1 VERFGFRYRRPARPN
16 GHNFCIF
23 APIGRRGRAAFEG
36 EILRRALMKT
46 VWLVGV
52 CTAALGV
59 SPQLSAQAPKAGPQ
73 PPPQSGKW
81 PLPPPPEA
89 ARVLNLSMPI
99 VIDEPGYYRLDR
111 DWEVENDF
119 GIYLEIRANGVTL
132 DFRGY
137 SFFNRGEGIA
147 VAIFGDSV
155 RLRNG
160 GINSPDDQATPLSV
174 QSSAVLI
181 ENMSVFGQNAS
192 YFGGDNR
199 SRLVMRDSSIASGAS
214 GVPPGSILERN
225 RFGCAAPGCEL
236 TIADDTRVTDNVWN
250 VGPSGPALIVQGAG
264 NLIERNVFSPSDD
277 TSIVVN
283 GRQNLVRDN
292 TIQVDG
298 LSEAAIQVN
307 NGANVL
313 EANIVL
319 PVPGGDRAT
328 VGIQFT
334 ADGNSFGNNRL
345 GALVPVHAGSTTQ
358 TNWGGN
364 VGL

>member
-1 VERFGFRYRRPARPN
+1 MKTVR
-16 GHNFCIF
+16 
-23 APIGRRGRAAFEG
+23 
-36 EILRRALMKT
+36 KT

-52 CTAALGV
+52 CAAAMGV
-59 SPQLSAQAPKAGPQ
+59 SSQLSAQAP
-73 PPPQSGKW
+73 QSGQRPSPESGKR

-119 GIYLEIRANGVTL
+119 GIYLEIRANAVTL

-147 VAIFGDSV
+147 VALLGDGV
-155 RLRNG
+155 TLRNG
-160 GINSPDDQATPLSV
+160 GINSPDDQATPLNV
-174 QSSAVLI
+174 QGSAVLI

-192 YFGGDNR
+192 YFGGDTR
-199 SRLVMRDSSIASGAS
+199 SRLVMRDSGIASGAD

-225 RFGCAAPGCEL
+225 VFGCAAAGCQV
-236 TIADDTRVTDNVWN
+236 TIADDTRVTDNAWN
-250 VGPSGPALIVQGAG
+250 VSASGPALIVQGAG
-264 NLIERNVFSPSDD
+264 NLVERNFFGPSDS
-277 TSIVVN
+277 TSILVN
-283 GRQNLVRDN
+283 GRHNLVRDN

-298 LSEAAIQVN
+298 LTEAAIQVN

-319 PVPGGDRAT
+319 PIPGGDRAT

-345 GALVPVHAGSTTQ
+345 GALVPVDVGSTTH
-358 TNWGGN
+358 TNWSGN
-364 VGL
+364 VGF

>member
-1 VERFGFRYRRPARPN
+1 MKTVR
-16 GHNFCIF
+16 
-23 APIGRRGRAAFEG
+23 
-36 EILRRALMKT
+36 KT
-46 VWLVGV
+46 VWLVCV
-52 CTAALGV
+52 FAAAMGA
-59 SPQLSAQAPKAGPQ
+59 SSQLSAQAPKTGPR
-73 PPPQSGKW
+73 PPPESSKR

-119 GIYLEIRANGVTL
+119 GIYLEIRANAVTL

-147 VAIFGDSV
+147 VAILGNSV
-155 RLRNG
+155 TLRNG
-160 GINSPDDQATPLSV
+160 RIDSPDDQATPLNV
-174 QSSAVLI
+174 QGSGVLI
-181 ENMSVFGQNAS
+181 ENMRVFGQNAS
-192 YFGGDNR
+192 YFGGDN
-199 SRLVMRDSSIASGAS
+199 SGLVMRDSGIASGAN

-225 RFGCAAPGCEL
+225 GFGCAAPGCQV
-236 TIADDTRVTDNVWN
+236 TIADDTRVTDNVFN
-250 VGPSGPALIVQGAG
+250 VAASGPALIVQGAG
-264 NLIERNVFSPSDD
+264 NLVERNVFSPSDD
-277 TSIVVN
+277 TSILLN
-283 GRQNLVRDN
+283 GRHNLVRDN

-298 LSEAAIQVN
+298 LTEAAIQVN
-307 NGANVL
+307 DGANVL

-345 GALVPVHAGSTTQ
+345 GALVPVDVGSTTQ

-364 VGL
+364 VGF